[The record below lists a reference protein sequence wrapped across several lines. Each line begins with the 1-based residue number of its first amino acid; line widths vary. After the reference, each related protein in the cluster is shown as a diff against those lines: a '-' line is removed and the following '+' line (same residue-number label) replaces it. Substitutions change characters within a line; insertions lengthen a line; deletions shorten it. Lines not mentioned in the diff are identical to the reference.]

1 MKAFG
6 KDASQKTT
14 ATLPLAQRGN
24 DTLIRVAL
32 VARPSGK
39 AIDPTTLEALHVM
52 VKSEQGTQCAT
63 IPYTISNGELVVEV
77 TADISRLLGLGVYT
91 LIVTGRTPDKDYD
104 DGYHDYEIVAPLCKV
119 VKSATEATT
128 DGITAQALE
137 ALRGER
143 GLSAYELAVQDGFKG
158 TLQEWL
164 ASLVPAVPT
173 PTPTPAPA
181 PAGDVVSLEEFNK
194 LKDTVHSL
202 SVQQMPEDKLK
213 AILSVINHM
222 FFYVGEYC
230 SILGEGGG
238 SEELGG
244 ERLER
249 WTRAMTSDI
258 VSLLGLDANSET
270 DVKDAERLVPSYESA
285 TMMSSAISSTVGNY
299 LKMIEEEKK
308 QAEAE
313 AGQPQP

>member
-6 KDASQKTT
+6 KDCQKDT
-14 ATLPLAQRGN
+14 AALPLAQRGN

-52 VKSEQGTQCAT
+52 VKSEQGTQGAT

-91 LIVTGRTPDKDYD
+91 LIVTGRTPDKDYA

-128 DGITAQALE
+128 EGITAQALV

-164 ASLVPAVPT
+164 KSLVPVV

-194 LKDTVHSL
+194 LKDTVRSL

-222 FFYVGEYC
+222 FFYVGAYC

-249 WTRAMTSDI
+249 WVRAMTSDI
-258 VSLLGLDANSET
+258 VSLLGLDANSE
-270 DVKDAERLVPSYESA
+270 KDMEDAKHLVPSYESA
-285 TMMSSAISSTVGNY
+285 TMMFSAISSTVENY

-308 QAEAE
+308 QAEA
-313 AGQPQP
+313 GQPQP

>member
-1 MKAFG
+1 MNAFG
-6 KDASQKTT
+6 KGACQKST

-39 AIDPTTLEALHVM
+39 AIDPTTLEALHVR

-91 LIVTGRTPDKDYD
+91 LIVTGRTPDKDYA

-128 DGITAQALE
+128 DGITAQALV

-164 ASLVPAVPT
+164 ASLVPVV
-173 PTPTPAPA
+173 PTPAPA
-181 PAGDVVSLEEFNK
+181 PAGDVVSPEEFNK
-194 LKDTVHSL
+194 LKDTVRSL

-238 SEELGG
+238 SAELG
-244 ERLER
+244 EDRLER
-249 WTRAMTSDI
+249 WKRAMTNDI
-258 VSLLGLDANSET
+258 VSLLGLDANNELDKRT
-270 DVKDAERLVPSYESA
+270 ANDLVPSYESA
-285 TMMSSAISSTVGNY
+285 SLMAMAIDGFVQNT
-299 LKMIEEEKK
+299 LKALEEEKK
-308 QAEAE
+308 KQAEGSHSE
-313 AGQPQP
+313 AQP

>member
-6 KDASQKTT
+6 KDCQKET
-14 ATLPLAQRGN
+14 AALPLAQRGN

-39 AIDPTTLEALHVM
+39 AIDPTTLEALHVR
-52 VKSEQGTQCAT
+52 VKSEQGTQGAT

-91 LIVTGRTPDKDYD
+91 LVVTGRTPDKDYA

-128 DGITAQALE
+128 DSVTAQALQ

-173 PTPTPAPA
+173 PAPA

-194 LKDTVHSL
+194 LKATVNSL

-213 AILSVINHM
+213 AILSIIDNM
-222 FFYVGEYC
+222 FWFTGVYIQANAQGAGSDEWSEAVKPYRDKMV
-230 SILGEGGG
+230 EGVLTLLNLDG
-238 SEELGG
+238 SNE
-244 ERLER
+244 
-249 WTRAMTSDI
+249 D
-258 VSLLGLDANSET
+258 N
-270 DVKDAERLVPSYESA
+270 VKEAEQLIPQYESA
-285 TMMSSAISSTVGNY
+285 GTLFTGIGEAVEEYIRQ
-299 LKMIEEEKK
+299 LKEELKKK
-308 QAEAE
+308 QAEGSHSE
-313 AGQPQP
+313 AQP

>member
-1 MKAFG
+1 MNAFG
-6 KDASQKTT
+6 KDCQQKT

-39 AIDPTTLEALHVM
+39 AIDPTTLEALHVR
-52 VKSEQGTQCAT
+52 VKSEQGTQGAT

-91 LIVTGRTPDKDYD
+91 LIVTGRTPDKDYA

-128 DGITAQALE
+128 DSITAQALA

-164 ASLVPAVPT
+164 ASLVPVVPT
-173 PTPTPAPA
+173 PTPA

-194 LKDTVHSL
+194 LKATVNSL

-213 AILSVINHM
+213 SILSVINHM

-238 SEELGG
+238 SDDLGSD
-244 ERLER
+244 RLER
-249 WTRAMTSDI
+249 WKRAMTNDI
-258 VSLLGLDANSET
+258 VSLLGLDANSEM
-270 DVKDAERLVPSYESA
+270 DKRNAENLVPSYESA
-285 TMMSSAISSTVGNY
+285 SMVMMAISSTVERY
-299 LKMIEEEKK
+299 LMEIEKEKEKEKK
-308 QAEAE
+308 QAEGSHSE
-313 AGQPQP
+313 AQP

>member
-39 AIDPTTLEALHVM
+39 AIDPTTLEALHVR

-77 TADISRLLGLGVYT
+77 TADISRLLGLGLYT
-91 LIVTGRTPDKDYD
+91 LIVTGRTPDKDYA

-128 DGITAQALE
+128 DSITAQALE

-143 GLSAYELAVQDGFKG
+143 GLSAYELAVQEGFKG

-173 PTPTPAPA
+173 PTPA

-194 LKDTVHSL
+194 LKDTVRSL
-202 SVQQMPEDKLK
+202 SVQQMPEDKIK
-213 AILSVINHM
+213 AILSIIDNM
-222 FFYVGEYC
+222 FWFTGVYIEANAQGAGSDEWAEAVKPYKDKMVDGVLTLLNRDRSNEDNVKEAEQLIPQYDSAGILFTGIGEAVEEY
-230 SILGEGGG
+230 IRQLK
-238 SEELGG
+238 EEL
-244 ERLER
+244 
-249 WTRAMTSDI
+249 
-258 VSLLGLDANSET
+258 
-270 DVKDAERLVPSYESA
+270 K
-285 TMMSSAISSTVGNY
+285 
-299 LKMIEEEKK
+299 KK
-308 QAEAE
+308 QAE
-313 AGQPQP
+313 GSHS

>member
-6 KDASQKTT
+6 KDCQKETAS
-14 ATLPLAQRGN
+14 LPLAQRGN
-24 DTLIRVAL
+24 DALIRVAL

-39 AIDPTTLEALHVM
+39 AIDPTTLEALHVR

-91 LIVTGRTPDKDYD
+91 LVVTGRTPDKDYA

-128 DGITAQALE
+128 ESITAQVLE
-137 ALRGER
+137 TLRGER

-164 ASLVPAVPT
+164 ASLVPVV
-173 PTPTPAPA
+173 PTPAPA

-194 LKDTVHSL
+194 LKATVNSL

-213 AILSVINHM
+213 AVLSVIDNM
-222 FFYVGEYC
+222 FLFTGTYIQANGQGAGSDEWSEAVKPYRDKMV
-230 SILGEGGG
+230 EGVLTLLNLDG
-238 SEELGG
+238 SNE
-244 ERLER
+244 
-249 WTRAMTSDI
+249 D
-258 VSLLGLDANSET
+258 N
-270 DVKDAERLVPSYESA
+270 VKEAEQLIPQYESA
-285 TMMSSAISSTVGNY
+285 GMIFMGIAETVELY
-299 LKMIEEEKK
+299 IKELKKEEEKK
-308 QAEAE
+308 QAEGSHSE
-313 AGQPQP
+313 AQP

>member
-1 MKAFG
+1 MNAFG
-6 KDASQKTT
+6 KGACQQTT

-32 VARPSGK
+32 VASPSGK
-39 AIDPTTLEALHVM
+39 AIDPTTLEALHVR
-52 VKSEQGTQCAT
+52 VKSEQGTQGAT

-91 LIVTGRTPDKDYD
+91 LIVTGRTPDKDYA

-119 VKSATEATT
+119 VKQATEATT

-143 GLSAYELAVQDGFKG
+143 GLSAYELAVQEGFKG

-164 ASLVPAVPT
+164 ASFVPAVPT
-173 PTPTPAPA
+173 PAPAPA

-194 LKDTVHSL
+194 LKATVNSL

-222 FFYVGEYC
+222 FFYVGAYC

-249 WTRAMTSDI
+249 WVRAMTSDI
-258 VSLLGLDANSET
+258 ITLLGLDENSET
-270 DVKDAERLVPSYESA
+270 DMEDAKHLVPSYESA
-285 TMMSSAISSTVGNY
+285 TMMFSAISSTVETY

-308 QAEAE
+308 QAEA
-313 AGQPQP
+313 GQPQP

>member
-1 MKAFG
+1 MNAFG
-6 KDASQKTT
+6 KDACQKTT

-39 AIDPTTLEALHVM
+39 AIDPTTLEALHVR

-91 LIVTGRTPDKDYD
+91 LIVTGRTPDKDYA

-128 DGITAQALE
+128 DSITAQALE
-137 ALRGER
+137 ALRGKP
-143 GLSAYELAVQDGFKG
+143 GLSAYELAVQDGYQG

-164 ASLVPAVPT
+164 ASLVPVVPT
-173 PTPTPAPA
+173 PTPA

-194 LKDTVHSL
+194 LKDTVRSL

-213 AILSVINHM
+213 AILSVINNM

-249 WTRAMTSDI
+249 WERAMTSDI
-258 VSLLGLDANSET
+258 ITLLGLDANSE
-270 DVKDAERLVPSYESA
+270 DDKAKAKYLVPSYESA
-285 TMMSSAISSTVGNY
+285 TMMFSAISSTVGYY
-299 LKMIEEEKK
+299 LKVIEEEKK

>member
-6 KDASQKTT
+6 KDCQKAT
-14 ATLPLAQRGN
+14 AALPLAQRGN

-39 AIDPTTLEALHVM
+39 AIDPTTLEALHVR
-52 VKSEQGTQCAT
+52 VKSEQGTQGAT

-91 LIVTGRTPDKDYD
+91 LIVAGRTPDKDYA

-128 DGITAQALE
+128 ESITAQALV

-143 GLSAYELAVQDGFKG
+143 GMSAYELAVQDGFKG

-164 ASLVPAVPT
+164 ASLVPEV
-173 PTPTPAPA
+173 PTPAPA

-194 LKDTVHSL
+194 LKDTVRSL

-213 AILSVINHM
+213 SILSVINNM
-222 FFYVGEYC
+222 FFYVGAYC

-249 WTRAMTSDI
+249 WKRAMTNDI

-270 DVKDAERLVPSYESA
+270 DKEDAEHLVPSYESA
-285 TMMSSAISSTVGNY
+285 TMVFSAISSTVGTY

>member
-6 KDASQKTT
+6 KDACQKTT

-39 AIDPTTLEALHVM
+39 AIDPTTLEALHVR

-91 LIVTGRTPDKDYD
+91 LVVTGRTPDKDYA

-128 DGITAQALE
+128 DSITAQALV

-143 GLSAYELAVQDGFKG
+143 GLSAYEQAVQEGFKG
-158 TLQEWL
+158 TFQEWIK
-164 ASLVPAVPT
+164 SLVPAV
-173 PTPTPAPA
+173 PTPAPA

-194 LKDTVHSL
+194 LKDTVNSL

-213 AILSVINHM
+213 AILSVINNM
-222 FFYVGEYC
+222 FFYVGVY
-230 SILGEGGG
+230 IQANAQGAG
-238 SEELGG
+238 SDE
-244 ERLER
+244 
-249 WTRAMTSDI
+249 WTEAVKPYKDKMVDGVLT
-258 VSLLGLDANSET
+258 LLNRDRSNE
-270 DVKDAERLVPSYESA
+270 DNVKEAEQLIPQYESA
-285 TMMSSAISSTVGNY
+285 GILFTGIDEAVEEYIRQ
-299 LKMIEEEKK
+299 LKEELKNK
-308 QAEAE
+308 QAEGSHSE
-313 AGQPQP
+313 AQP

>member
-14 ATLPLAQRGN
+14 AALPLAQRGN

-39 AIDPTTLEALHVM
+39 AIDPTTLEALHVG

-63 IPYTISNGELVVEV
+63 IPYAISNGELVVEV

-91 LIVTGRTPDKDYD
+91 LIVTGRTPDKDYA
-104 DGYHDYEIVAPLCKV
+104 DGYHDYEIVAPLCRV

-128 DGITAQALE
+128 DGITAQALV

-164 ASLVPAVPT
+164 ASLVPVV
-173 PTPTPAPA
+173 PTPAPA

-194 LKDTVHSL
+194 LKDTVRSL
-202 SVQQMPEDKLK
+202 SAQQLPEAKLK
-213 AILSVINHM
+213 AILSIIDNM
-222 FFYVGEYC
+222 FLFTGVYIQANGQ
-230 SILGEGGG
+230 GAG
-238 SEELGG
+238 SDEWSEAVKPYRDKMIAGVL
-244 ERLER
+244 
-249 WTRAMTSDI
+249 T
-258 VSLLGLDANSET
+258 LLNLDGSNE
-270 DVKDAERLVPSYESA
+270 DNVKEAEQLIPQYESA
-285 TMMSSAISSTVGNY
+285 GMIFMGIAETIELY
-299 LKMIEEEKK
+299 IKELKKEEEKK
-308 QAEAE
+308 QAEGSHSE
-313 AGQPQP
+313 AQP

>member
-1 MKAFG
+1 MNAFG
-6 KDASQKTT
+6 KDACQKTT

-39 AIDPTTLEALHVM
+39 AIDPTTLEALHVR

-63 IPYTISNGELVVEV
+63 IPYTISNGDLVVEV

-91 LIVTGRTPDKDYD
+91 LIVTGRTPDKDYA

-128 DGITAQALE
+128 DSITAQALE

-164 ASLVPAVPT
+164 KSLVPEV
-173 PTPTPAPA
+173 PTPAPA

-194 LKDTVHSL
+194 LKDTVRSL
-202 SVQQMPEDKLK
+202 SVQQMPEDKMK
-213 AILSVINHM
+213 AILWVINHM

-238 SEELGG
+238 SDDLG
-244 ERLER
+244 EDRLQR
-249 WTRAMTSDI
+249 WVRAMTSDI
-258 VSLLGLDANSET
+258 ITLLGLDKNSE
-270 DVKDAERLVPSYESA
+270 DDKAIAKNLVPSYESA
-285 TMMSSAISSTVGNY
+285 SLVMMAISSTVATY

>member
-6 KDASQKTT
+6 KDCQKAT
-14 ATLPLAQRGN
+14 AALPLAQRGN

-39 AIDPTTLEALHVM
+39 AIDPTTLEALHVR

-91 LIVTGRTPDKDYD
+91 LIVTGRTPDKDYA

-128 DGITAQALE
+128 DDITAQALV

-143 GLSAYELAVQDGFKG
+143 GLSAYEQAVQEGFKG
-158 TLQEWL
+158 TFQEWIK
-164 ASLVPAVPT
+164 SLIPEV
-173 PTPTPAPA
+173 PAPA

-194 LKDTVHSL
+194 LKATVNSL
-202 SVQQMPEDKLK
+202 SLQQMPEDKLK

-249 WTRAMTSDI
+249 WNRAMTSDI
-258 VSLLGLDANSET
+258 VTLLGLDANSE
-270 DVKDAERLVPSYESA
+270 DDKAKVKYLVPSYESA
-285 TMMSSAISSTVGNY
+285 SMVMMAISSTVERY
-299 LKMIEEEKK
+299 LIEIEKEKEKEKK
-308 QAEAE
+308 QAEGSHSE
-313 AGQPQP
+313 AQP

>member
-39 AIDPTTLEALHVM
+39 AIDPTTLEALHVR

-91 LIVTGRTPDKDYD
+91 LIVTGRTPDKDYA

>member
-1 MKAFG
+1 MNAFG
-6 KDASQKTT
+6 KGACQKST

-52 VKSEQGTQCAT
+52 VKSEQGTQGAT

-91 LIVTGRTPDKDYD
+91 LIVTGRTPDKDYA
-104 DGYHDYEIVAPLCKV
+104 DGYHDYEIVAPLCRV

-128 DGITAQALE
+128 ESITAQVLV

-143 GLSAYELAVQDGFKG
+143 GLSAYEQAVQEGFKG
-158 TLQEWL
+158 TFQEWIK
-164 ASLVPAVPT
+164 SLIPEVPT
-173 PTPTPAPA
+173 PTPA

-194 LKDTVHSL
+194 LKATVNSL

-213 AILSVINHM
+213 SILSVINHM

-238 SEELGG
+238 SAELG
-244 ERLER
+244 EDRLQR

-258 VSLLGLDANSET
+258 VSLLGLDANSEM
-270 DVKDAERLVPSYESA
+270 DVRDAERLVPSYESA
-285 TMMSSAISSTVGNY
+285 TMMSSAISSTVATY

>member
-6 KDASQKTT
+6 KDCQNAT
-14 ATLPLAQRGN
+14 AALPLAQRGN

-39 AIDPTTLEALHVM
+39 AIDPTTLEALHVR

-91 LIVTGRTPDKDYD
+91 LIVTGRTPDKDYA
-104 DGYHDYEIVAPLCKV
+104 DGYHDYEIVAPLCRV

-128 DGITAQALE
+128 ESITAQVLV

-143 GLSAYELAVQDGFKG
+143 GLSAYEQAVQEGFKG
-158 TLQEWL
+158 TFQEWIK
-164 ASLVPAVPT
+164 SLIPEVPT
-173 PTPTPAPA
+173 PTPA

-194 LKDTVHSL
+194 LKATVNSL

-213 AILSVINHM
+213 SILSVINHM

-238 SEELGG
+238 SAELG
-244 ERLER
+244 EDRLQR

-258 VSLLGLDANSET
+258 VSLLGLDANSEM
-270 DVKDAERLVPSYESA
+270 DVRDAERLVPSYESA
-285 TMMSSAISSTVGNY
+285 TMMSSAISSTVGYY

>member
-1 MKAFG
+1 MNAFG
-6 KDASQKTT
+6 KGACQKTT

-39 AIDPTTLEALHVM
+39 AIDPTTLEALHVR
-52 VKSEQGTQCAT
+52 VNSEQGTQGAT

-91 LIVTGRTPDKDYD
+91 LIVTGRTPDKDYA

-128 DGITAQALE
+128 DGITAQALV

-164 ASLVPAVPT
+164 ASLVPTV
-173 PTPTPAPA
+173 PTPAPA
-181 PAGDVVSLEEFNK
+181 PTGDVVSLEEFNK
-194 LKDTVHSL
+194 LKDTVSSL

-213 AILSVINHM
+213 AILSIIDNM
-222 FFYVGEYC
+222 FLFTGVYIQANGQ
-230 SILGEGGG
+230 GAG
-238 SEELGG
+238 SDEWSEAVKPYRDKMIAGVL
-244 ERLER
+244 
-249 WTRAMTSDI
+249 T
-258 VSLLGLDANSET
+258 LLNLDGSNE
-270 DVKDAERLVPSYESA
+270 DNVKEAEQLIPQYESA
-285 TMMSSAISSTVGNY
+285 GMIFMGIAETIELY
-299 LKMIEEEKK
+299 IKELKKEEEKK
-308 QAEAE
+308 QAEGSHSE
-313 AGQPQP
+313 AQP

>member
-6 KDASQKTT
+6 KDCQKET
-14 ATLPLAQRGN
+14 AALPLAQRGN

-39 AIDPTTLEALHVM
+39 AIDPTTLEALHVR
-52 VKSEQGTQCAT
+52 VKSEQGTQGAT

-91 LIVTGRTPDKDYD
+91 LIVTGRTPDKDYA

-128 DGITAQALE
+128 DSITAQALE

-181 PAGDVVSLEEFNK
+181 GDVVSLEEFNK
-194 LKDTVHSL
+194 LKDTVRSL

-213 AILSVINHM
+213 AILSVINNM

-238 SEELGG
+238 SDDLGSD
-244 ERLER
+244 RLER
-249 WTRAMTSDI
+249 WKRAMTNDI
-258 VSLLGLDANSET
+258 VSLLGLDANSEM
-270 DVKDAERLVPSYESA
+270 DKRNAENLVPSYESA
-285 TMMSSAISSTVGNY
+285 SMVMMAISSTVENY
-299 LKMIEEEKK
+299 LKEIEKEKK
-308 QAEAE
+308 QAEGSHSE
-313 AGQPQP
+313 AQP

>member
-1 MKAFG
+1 MNAFG
-6 KDASQKTT
+6 KGACQKTT

-39 AIDPTTLEALHVM
+39 AIDPTTLEALHVR
-52 VKSEQGTQCAT
+52 VKSEQGTQGAT

-91 LIVTGRTPDKDYD
+91 LVVTGRTPDKDYA

-164 ASLVPAVPT
+164 ASLVPTV
-173 PTPTPAPA
+173 PTPAPA
-181 PAGDVVSLEEFNK
+181 PTGDVVSLEEFNK
-194 LKDTVHSL
+194 LKDTVRSL

-213 AILSVINHM
+213 AVLSVIDNM
-222 FFYVGEYC
+222 FLFTGKYIQANGQGAGSDEWSEAVKPYRDKMV
-230 SILGEGGG
+230 EGVLTLLNLDG
-238 SEELGG
+238 SNE
-244 ERLER
+244 
-249 WTRAMTSDI
+249 D
-258 VSLLGLDANSET
+258 N
-270 DVKDAERLVPSYESA
+270 VKEAEQLIPQYESA
-285 TMMSSAISSTVGNY
+285 GMIFMGIAEAVELYIKE
-299 LKMIEEEKK
+299 LKKEEEKK
-308 QAEAE
+308 KAEGSHSE
-313 AGQPQP
+313 AQP